1 MKAHFIVARGALLG
15 TVSALAFAAPAM
27 AQSAPAVD
35 DAATPEIVV
44 TGVRAAQERSIDV
57 KRKTAEISDSIVAE
71 DIGKLPDVTIA
82 DSLQRVPG
90 IQISRTA
97 GEGGRVVI
105 RGAPQVLGTL
115 NGERFINAET
125 IVNSEANFTDI
136 PASLVNGVTVYK
148 SQNASITDGGVG
160 GVIDLKTIRA
170 LTLKDGLTLNLR
182 PEVAF
187 GSMVKGVDKKIDGLI
202 GYKLSDSIAMSLAA
216 SYGKS
221 RAASS
226 FQSVELDFVDEFSTW
241 FSPNS
246 ADLNKD
252 GDLRDEFVIPN
263 GWNTY
268 VNSRQTDRER
278 IGLAYNF
285 DAKLSDSLE
294 LVADIVYNKMNE
306 QNQGQQLFVNGNFGG
321 RGGLPAFTL
330 ATGQKSVLETIDISS
345 VTNRKNLVTSF
356 QSMTNGLRGGV
367 QSNLRNTDALN
378 TNLEL
383 KFDNGSGFSG
393 SLRWVYGHGKR
404 DSRDLT
410 VAQQTSTS
418 SIPRTAGGVPVN
430 INPGSI
436 PETLTYPISL
446 SFGQDAL
453 NYNIG
458 SSLAGLAAN
467 PAAWY
472 VHSSW
477 LERTKTESTQNAFR
491 ADGRWANADDSLS
504 LQFGARYSKRDLS
517 SNRQDYFSPT
527 GLGAG
532 ILTKYGEAGYAI
544 GKTVGG
550 VGAAITYDPLPVYGL
565 DDAKLAP
572 YVTTVSNFGPVG
584 GLNVS
589 LPMINTRALT
599 NPEGWR
605 DLLYGPGQYV
615 DAPDRTYSVT
625 EKQLTAYFMANF
637 KGDLSDNL
645 KLSGNVGL
653 RVVNTKLDVLQNV
666 VRSGQFNPLII
677 VGSDPNHT
685 AYKDLGDT
693 VTSNSRTRAL
703 PSLNL
708 NLDVGEKLR
717 IKAAYTETTALQ
729 PLENLGRAEITF
741 YNGEQIGERFQRVSS
756 VQRLG
761 NPNLDPWYARSISA
775 AAEWYPNSTT
785 LLSLG
790 AFKTQIESYTYQN
803 QSSIAVP
810 DSDGVVRNGAVLL
823 TIAQGKGASYYG
835 LEFGYQQS
843 FTFLPGLLKNLGT
856 SITYTF
862 SPSQAGRDAA
872 TGATLVLADGSKAPF
887 NDTAKHQVNAVL
899 WYQDNKFQARLAANY
914 LSDLYQGT
922 YGHWSFNPP
931 AGTAGVGNFQRPTL
945 YLDFGAS
952 YDLTPNF
959 QIFVNGSN
967 LTKEAPVNYAFSN
980 AFKHTYNQFE
990 RVISTGVR
998 ARF

>member
-1 MKAHFIVARGALLG
+1 MSVGNAMSRCAMLG
-15 TVSALAFAAPAM
+15 TVSLLAVTSAVK
-27 AQSAPAVD
+27 AQE
-35 DAATPEIVV
+35 ATLPGGGEAPEIVV

-57 KRKTAEISDSIVAE
+57 KRKTLEIADAIVAE

-136 PASLVNGVTVYK
+136 PASLVNGVVVYK

-170 LTLKDGLTLNLR
+170 LTMKDGLTLNLR
-182 PEVAF
+182 PEVSF
-187 GSMVKGVDKKIDGLI
+187 GSMVGGVDRKIDALI
-202 GYKLSDSIAMSLAA
+202 GYKMNDRLAMSLAA

-226 FQSVELDFVDEFSTW
+226 FQAVELDFVDEFSTW

-246 ADLNKD
+246 ADLNRD
-252 GDLRDEFVIPN
+252 GDRRDEFVIPN

-268 VNSRQTDRER
+268 VNSRETDRER

-294 LVADIVYNKMNE
+294 LVADVVYNKMNE

-321 RGGLPAFTL
+321 RGGLPALTL
-330 ATGQKSVLETIDISS
+330 ATGQKSVLETIDISGL
-345 VTNRKNLVTSF
+345 TNRQNLVTSF

-367 QSNLRNTDALN
+367 QSNLRNTDAIN

-383 KFDNGSGFSG
+383 KFDNGGNFSG
-393 SLRWVYGHGKR
+393 SVRWVYGHGKR

-410 VAQQTSTS
+410 VAQQTSTL
-418 SIPRTAGGVPVN
+418 SIPRTAGGAPVN

-446 SFGQDAL
+446 SMGENAL
-453 NYNIG
+453 NFNVG
-458 SSLAGLAAN
+458 SALATLAAN

-477 LERTKTESTQNAFR
+477 LERSKTESTQNVFR
-491 ADGRWANADDSLS
+491 ADGKWKNDDESLTLS
-504 LQFGARYSKRDLS
+504 FGARYSKRDMDVT
-517 SNRQDYFSPT
+517 RQDYFSPS
-527 GLGAG
+527 GFGNG

-544 GKTVGG
+544 GKFVGG
-550 VGAAITYDPLPVYGL
+550 TGAALTYDPLPVYGL

-572 YVTTVSNFGPVG
+572 YVTTVSKFGPVG

-589 LPMINTRALT
+589 LPMVNTRTLT
-599 NPEGWR
+599 NPEAWR
-605 DLLYGPGQYV
+605 DLLYGPGQYI
-615 DAPDRTYSVT
+615 DAPDRTYGVT
-625 EKQLTAYFMANF
+625 EKQLSAYFMAGF
-637 KGDLSDNL
+637 RADLTSAITV
-645 KLSGNVGL
+645 SGNVGT
-653 RVVNTKLDVLQNV
+653 RIVNTRLDVRQNV
-666 VRSGQFNPLII
+666 VRGGVFNPNII

-685 AYKDLGDT
+685 AYRDLGDI
-693 VTSNSRTRAL
+693 VTSTDRTRAL

-708 NLDVGEKLR
+708 NFDVGKFR
-717 IKAAYTETTALQ
+717 VKAAYNETMALQ
-729 PLENLGRAEITF
+729 PLENLGRGEITF
-741 YNGEQIGERFQRVSS
+741 YNTPQIGETFQRVSS

-761 NPNLDPWYARSISA
+761 NPNLEPWYARSFSA
-775 AAEWYPNSTT
+775 AVEWYPSNTT
-785 LLSLG
+785 ILSVG

-803 QSSIAVP
+803 QSSVMVP
-810 DSDGVVRNGAVLL
+810 DSDGVVRNGATLL

-835 LEFGYQQS
+835 MEFGYQQS
-843 FTFLPGLLKNLGT
+843 FTFLPGILKNLGT
-856 SITYTF
+856 SLTYTF
-862 SPSQAGRDAA
+862 SPSQAGKDAA
-872 TGATLVLADGSKAPF
+872 TGQTLILADGSKAPF

-899 WYQDNKFQARLAANY
+899 WYQDSKFQARIAANY

-931 AGTAGVGNFQRPTL
+931 AGTSGVGNFQRSTL

-967 LTKEAPVNYAFSN
+967 LTKEAPVNYAFNKS
-980 AFKHTYNQFE
+980 FKHTYNQFE

-998 ARF
+998 AKF